1 MQLHTQDILNQLLST
16 LKEANQNYL
25 GYPLSKDFDYAALAP
40 FLQYQINNVGDPFS
54 PSTLAFNTKEQ
65 EREVVKFFAKLFGT
79 NLEETWGYVTNGG
92 SEGNL
97 YALYLARELYPDGIV
112 YYSEATHYSVRK
124 NLHLL
129 NMKSILVKSDVNGE
143 IDYFDLNHLI
153 SMHRDKPVI
162 IIANYGTTMTE
173 AKDNVPKIRGILKN
187 NAIQDFYIHADAA
200 LSGPISPFIQ
210 TGNSLDFIV
219 AIDSISFSGHKFI
232 GAPIPCGVVLTRV
245 QNKERV
251 ARSIS
256 YVGTLDT
263 TITGSRNGF
272 TPLMM
277 WYAIQQMGHEGL
289 KKRVQDSL
297 ALADYTLEKLQAGG
311 VKAWKNPGAITVVF
325 PKPSKAICA
334 KYQLA
339 SEENIAHIICV
350 PGVKKEIIDACIEE
364 ILDEKKELDAATLS
378 TLNQTTVA
386 V

>member
-1 MQLHTQDILNQLLST
+1 MQESLDQLLAS
-16 LKEANQNYL
+16 LKDANQKYL

-40 FLQYQINNVGDPFS
+40 FLQYQINNVGDPFT
-54 PSTLAFNTKEQ
+54 PSTLAISTKEQ
-65 EREVVKFFAKLFGT
+65 EREVVQFFAKLFGT
-79 NLEETWGYVTNGG
+79 NLKETWGYVTNGG

-97 YALYLARELYPDGIV
+97 YALYLARELYPNGMV
-112 YYSEATHYSVRK
+112 YYSESTHYSVRK

-129 NMKSILVKSDVNGE
+129 NMKSILVKSDDNGE
-143 IDYFDLNHLI
+143 IDYDDLSQLI

-173 AKDNVPKIRGILKN
+173 AKDNIPRIRGILKN

-232 GAPIPCGVVLTRV
+232 GSPIPCGVVLTRV
-245 QNKERV
+245 QTKERV

-256 YVGTLDT
+256 YVGTMDT

-272 TPLMM
+272 TPLLM
-277 WYAIQQMGHEGL
+277 WYAIQKMGVEGL
-289 KKRVQDSL
+289 KKRVKDAI
-297 ALADYTLEKLQAGG
+297 ALADYTVEKLNQGS

-325 PKPSKAICA
+325 PKPSNAICA

-339 SEENIAHIICV
+339 SEEEIAHIICV
-350 PGVKKEIIDACIEE
+350 PGVEHDILDACINDLINEKKEIENISAHTLEESCVSID
-364 ILDEKKELDAATLS
+364 
-378 TLNQTTVA
+378 
-386 V
+386 